1 MHKSSAILL
10 ASWFFLA
17 AAQAQGF
24 SFSGEEAK
32 ERNAQAAEE
41 NQRDAYVQYEL
52 ATPCKKAIK
61 NQKIMVL
68 VGENTQGTVSARQGA
83 FGEHVDA
90 INKRLQMLGLR
101 TFSSAQIR
109 QQVAQAEIDAYFR
122 NDPDAALNASRK
134 MAAQYTLRGV
144 IVSRAER
151 NPMMETWTG
160 VLMGP
165 KVAAQVTGIAA
176 VLPYSQLRPTL
187 DSLLPELASLH
198 YDNWL
203 HGFETEPLTLPPAAS
218 MRSFAS
224 SRVSGFSLPWEWPC
238 RSMDFLPIW
247 FQVRN
252 G

>member
-10 ASWFFLA
+10 ASSFFVA
-17 AAQAQGF
+17 AVHAQGF

-134 MAAQYTLRGV
+134 MSAQYTLRGV

-151 NPMMETWTG
+151 NPMIN
-160 VLMGP
+160 VN
-165 KVAAQVTGIAA
+165 QVT
-176 VLPYSQLRPTL
+176 VRMDFTL
-187 DSLLPELASLH
+187 TDSSGKPVATANATNQS
-198 YDNWL
+198 YAGSDTS
-203 HGFETEPLTLPPAAS
+203 GMALTLIDERADEVVAKLYGDYC
-218 MRSFAS
+218 RK
-224 SRVSGFSLPWEWPC
+224 SRA
-238 RSMDFLPIW
+238 R
-247 FQVRN
+247 
-252 G
+252 